1 MNPSLLQRIEKV
13 LSKGKDEGSLNNWE
27 ASFVDSIQKQHLR
40 NPERELSQKQLNWF
54 QKIEAKVLSNNPKKW
69 LEEWDEEKAKK
80 LAIAVS
86 YYDHTEYYFADL
98 VRWVKDNPTKV
109 ISERNYKK
117 LVENKYAQKIIKALE
132 GEPLYPA
139 GSNVSVRSNN
149 NLPPLLQ
156 RHRGELF
163 FVIKPLNRAISA
175 ANGCRLY
182 LVLSS
187 KSAETFEI
195 EERWIKKNKKNK
207 KS

>member
-27 ASFVDSIQKQHLR
+27 SSFIDSIGNQLVR

-54 QKIEAKVLSNNPKKW
+54 QKIEAKVLSNNPKEW
-69 LEEWDEEKAKK
+69 LEGWNEEKAKK

-86 YYDHTEYYFADL
+86 YYEHTEYYFADL
-98 VRWVKDNPTKV
+98 VQWVKDNPTKI

-117 LVENKYAQKIIKALE
+117 LVENKYAQKIINALE
-132 GEPLYPA
+132 AEPLYPA
-139 GSNVSVRSNN
+139 GSNVLVRSNSTI
-149 NLPPLLQ
+149 PPHLQ
-156 RHRGELF
+156 SYRGELF

-187 KSAETFEI
+187 KSSETFEI